1 MKDNRSNTKIEEIIR
16 ASVKVTDTPTTE
28 QNNKL
33 KAALY
38 QQEALL
44 QKRPAAHTLSLW
56 FLPMVLNL
64 VIFSLMTVLALAMIE
79 NIYLSYFAAGICFY
93 VSMAGI
99 LLTIVGVKRANIKK
113 AITIRIEKRGLL
125 VWILQRK
132 TSFRFILELPL
143 SYCCFFWSSVYIFW
157 KAMDSA
163 VFPYCFPYC
172 FLALS
177 FSHYVPL
184 LFLQLGYIRIVKG
197 EATTQ
202 YYGQL

>member
-64 VIFSLMTVLALAMIE
+64 VIFSLMTVLTLTMIE

-125 VWILQRK
+125 V
-132 TSFRFILELPL
+132 
-143 SYCCFFWSSVYIFW
+143 
-157 KAMDSA
+157 
-163 VFPYCFPYC
+163 
-172 FLALS
+172 
-177 FSHYVPL
+177 
-184 LFLQLGYIRIVKG
+184 
-197 EATTQ
+197 
-202 YYGQL
+202 